1 MSITAAQL
9 VAEVAINGAD
19 SGISNLT
26 QIGAAADDVQVQLD
40 ATGKAADSFAE
51 MFQMASENMAA
62 ALDLPI
68 ESVVALQTEAE
79 SAFAGMSESAGGA
92 AVGMEDLGIAGD
104 EAGSA
109 LIEILLEISQNV
121 KDVGASVDGMSSAVT
136 GGLDDLYSQFGGVG
150 EEAAVAGEEIASAG
164 ESATRSGGGF
174 LDLFNKVGMNIF
186 AFQNLATI
194 AGQAFSALF
203 SGDASMEQTTVAFT
217 QLLGSSKAAN
227 AELKD
232 LQQFA
237 ASTPFE
243 FPELAQATQKLLAF
257 QFPLKETRPLIQAIG
272 DALSALG
279 DNTPAALEQ
288 VVNVF
293 GQMNA
298 AGKIQTQDLMQLT
311 SVGINGFQILADQMH
326 KPVPVIKDMIS
337 QGLIPAGQGI
347 ELLRKGMESTFGPGM
362 AAQAGTW
369 NGLLSTL
376 SDTVGTMWRAFT
388 GPLFK
393 QAEGALKSI
402 GDTLSSQGF
411 TDFAGGVGQSIA
423 NVFTTIGNVVGRVG
437 RPIADIGKIVAG
449 NLAPAFGQ
457 LGAVFAPFTGIFS
470 HLTDLFP
477 KAKAGFYGVYDALGP
492 LAPIF
497 KPLVDGSKAFAD
509 GLASLEKNK
518 AVTGFLSS
526 LRDGF
531 SQVQKI
537 VGGELGKDFQQFGK
551 TAQDVGK
558 WFQTSMLP
566 AIQQAMP
573 GFQHLGSVMATT
585 VAPALAQI
593 WAVGQQIAR
602 NVMPPLTKAFETISP
617 IVVRVG
623 GFLADN
629 LGKALQFIAPFAVQA
644 AQEIGKFANEIIT
657 RVEPFI
663 TNLYNTIKTFLDW
676 IKPYWPQIWDTI
688 QQTFT
693 STWDIIK
700 GAIQI
705 AWAIV
710 SGVIKIGLDILS
722 GNWKKVWDDI
732 KNMFSGVWDGIKS
745 IASGVWGAVQKPIM
759 AGVDTFKKTWG
770 DTWDGIKKKFSDIWN
785 SLSGVASGAWNN
797 VAGAVRGGI
806 NNVIDAIDN
815 FISGVN
821 NIHVSL
827 PGGIS
832 LGFNI
837 PLIPHL
843 ATGGLITK
851 AGMAIVGEEGPEP
864 VFLPAGAQVIPH
876 NVAFGSGGVSQQP
889 IIVQAILEVD
899 GMRMANGLLPHLV
912 SAIRAGT
919 GVKF

>member
-9 VAEVAINGAD
+9 IASVEIQGAE
-19 SGISNLT
+19 SGIANLT
-26 QIGAAADDVQVQLD
+26 QIGVKADTVQSSLD

-62 ALDLPI
+62 ALDMPI

-79 SAFAGMSESAGGA
+79 SAFTGMSESAGGA
-92 AVGMEDLGIAGD
+92 ALGLEDLGLAGD

-121 KDVGASVDGMSSAVT
+121 KDVGSSVDGMSSAVT
-136 GGLDDLYSQFGGVG
+136 GGLDDLYSQFADVG

-164 ESATRSGGGF
+164 ESATRSSGGF
-174 LDLFNKVGMNIF
+174 MDLFSKVGMNIF

-402 GDTLSSQGF
+402 GDALSSQGIN
-411 TDFAGGVGQSIA
+411 DFAGGVGQNIA
-423 NVFTTIGNVVGRVG
+423 NIFTTIGNVVERIGPPMG
-437 RPIADIGKIVAG
+437 EIGKIVAG

-457 LGAVFAPFTGIFS
+457 LGTVLSPFTGIFS
-470 HLTDLFP
+470 HLADLFP
-477 KAKAGFYGVYDALGP
+477 KAKPGFRGLYDELGP

-497 KPLVDGSKAFAD
+497 KTLVDGSKGFAD

-526 LRDGF
+526 LKDGF
-531 SQVQKI
+531 GQLQKI
-537 VGGELGKDFQQFGK
+537 VGGELGKDFQTFSK

-558 WFQTSMLP
+558 WFQSDMLP
-566 AIQQAMP
+566 AIKQAMP
-573 GFQHLGSVMATT
+573 GFEHLASVIATS
-585 VAPALAQI
+585 VVPSFAKI
-593 WAVGQQIAR
+593 WAVGQQVMR
-602 NVMPPLTKAFETISP
+602 DVMPPLTKAFETIAP
-617 IVVRVG
+617 IVVRVA

-644 AQEIGKFANEIIT
+644 AQELGKFAEDIIS
-657 RVEPFI
+657 RVQPIIEGLA
-663 TNLYNTIKTFLDW
+663 TALKAFLDW
-676 IKPYWPQIWDTI
+676 IGPYWPTIWNGIKDSLLNVWNI
-688 QQTFT
+688 M
-693 STWDIIK
+693 K
-700 GAIQI
+700 GAVQV
-705 AWAIV
+705 AWALISGIV
-710 SGVIKIGLDILS
+710 KVGLDIMS
-722 GNWKKVWDDI
+722 GNWKKAWDDV
-732 KNMFSGVWDGIKS
+732 KSALSGVWAGMQS
-745 IASGVWGAVQKPIM
+745 IVQ
-759 AGVDTFKKTWG
+759 
-770 DTWDGIKKKFSDIWN
+770 
-785 SLSGVASGAWNN
+785 GAWNGI
-797 VAGAVRGGI
+797 AGAVKGGI
-806 NNVIDAIDN
+806 NSVIDMIN
-815 FISGVN
+815 GFINGLDSIHINLPGVN
-821 NIHVSL
+821 V
-827 PGGIS
+827 GI
-832 LGFNI
+832 NI
-837 PLIPHL
+837 PTIPHL
-843 ATGGLITK
+843 ATGGTLAT
-851 AGMAIVGEEGPEP
+851 GGIVELGEFGSEQ
-864 VFLPAGAQVIPH
+864 VYLPAGATV
-876 NVAFGSGGVSQQP
+876 
-889 IIVQAILEVD
+889 
-899 GMRMANGLLPHLV
+899 LPHGQSFGPSSDQPVVIHNHFSIDGYQL
-912 SAIRAGT
+912 AGRLMPHIANQIRYGT
-919 GVKF
+919 GAKF